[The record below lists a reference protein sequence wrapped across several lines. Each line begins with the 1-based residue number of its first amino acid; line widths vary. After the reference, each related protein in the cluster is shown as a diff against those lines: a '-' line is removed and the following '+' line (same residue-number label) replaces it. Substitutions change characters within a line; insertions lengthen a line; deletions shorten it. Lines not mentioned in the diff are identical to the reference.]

1 MFELTD
7 AIQVMNEN
15 MHITHNHVSMELL
28 MEQLEFNE
36 LEKRITRSR
45 LNGEKSFEF
54 LEKNDDVLQS
64 EYSQA
69 LKSIKRK
76 MKVIMED

>member
-45 LNGEKSFEF
+45 LNAEKSFEF